1 MLEILEYSDNVTQ
14 YRERLSQIERRLLSV
29 TPEIIKPITREV
41 TRFGISYVLGIPLFT
56 THQLQKDFNRL
67 STELREVLPN
77 QFYYEN
83 YKTHIS
89 LCVAIRNN
97 PVESGYK
104 LKSGDNKVRIY
115 QDYLEVLRSLD
126 FNQFSL
132 RALGVYPSGTL
143 LWDPLENENQI
154 FDIRKQISH
163 GLIHKKNQNPEF
175 YFDSNQCLPDIPESV
190 HTTIMRPYDLHELRN
205 RFKRYNDLLCDV
217 NREIE
222 TGRLFLEPLEI
233 SQVSFIETEVN
244 RAEDIT
250 SLDYYTDQ
258 IIERRFCKT
267 NLK

>member
-1 MLEILEYSDNVTQ
+1 MIEIIEYSDNVTQ
-14 YRERLSQIERRLLSV
+14 YRERLFSIERKLLSV
-29 TPEIIKPITREV
+29 TPEMIKPITREV

-56 THQLQKDFNRL
+56 THQLQKDFNMI
-67 STELREVLPN
+67 SSELKGVLPN

-97 PVESGYK
+97 PIGSGYR
-104 LKSGDNKVRIY
+104 LKPDSNKIRFY
-115 QDYLEVLRSLD
+115 QDYLDVLRSLD

-132 RALGVYPSGTL
+132 RASGIYPSGTL

-154 FDIRKQISH
+154 FDIRKQISC

-175 YFDSNQCLPDIPESV
+175 YFDSNQSLPDIPESV
-190 HTTIMRPYDLHELRN
+190 HTTIMRPYDPHELRDG
-205 RFKRYNDLLCDV
+205 FKRYKDLLCDV

-233 SQVSFIETEVN
+233 NQVSLIETEVN
-244 RAEDIT
+244 RVEDIT
-250 SLDYYTDQ
+250 SLAYYTDQ
-258 IIERRFCKT
+258 IIGRKFCEA
-267 NLK
+267 NLE